1 MMQRND
7 WPHDIELR
15 HIRLVAALA
24 LHGTVTAAARALSLS
39 QSALSHQ
46 LRELELRLR
55 TPLYVRTPRRMIPTP
70 AGEQLGAVVARVA
83 KELRQFELQVRSG
96 RFSEASGQ
104 IRLVA
109 ESHTTY
115 HWLPPVLQ
123 RFRESWPGVDVQV
136 RPESAHAVFNALREG
151 LVDIGVVQTGSSD
164 RRILTRFLFDDSY
177 VLVTAAQHALQAR
190 PFVPLDV
197 LAGEQLLVNGIG
209 PGGPIEDEILK
220 PAGVVPGQITYM
232 PLTET
237 ILEMVAA
244 GMGVSILSKWAVRP
258 WLAAGR
264 VRALRLTEF
273 GVARRW
279 YVATRQDDPATTV
292 HERLIELLAI
302 SLAGH
307 DLHQATT
314 RRAQA

>member
-1 MMQRND
+1 MQRNE
-7 WPHDIELR
+7 WPDIIELR

-24 LHGTVTAAARALSLS
+24 AHGTVTAAARALSLS

-55 TPLYVRTPRRMIPTP
+55 TPLYVRTPRKMIPTA

-83 KELRQFELQVRSG
+83 RELRQYELQVRSG
-96 RFSEASGQ
+96 RFSDASGQ

-109 ESHTTY
+109 ESHTSY
-115 HWLPPVLQ
+115 HWLPQVLQ
-123 RFRESWPGVDVQV
+123 RVRESWPGIDVQIH
-136 RPESAHAVFNALREG
+136 PECAHAVFSALRDG
-151 LVDIGVVQTGSSD
+151 LVDIGVVQTASSD

-177 VLVTAAQHALQAR
+177 VLVTPVHHALQGR
-190 PFVPLDV
+190 QFVPLDA
-197 LAGEQLLVNGIG
+197 LAGEQLLVNGNG
-209 PGGPIEDEILK
+209 PGSTVVDEILT
-220 PAGVVPGQITYM
+220 PAGVVPQQVRYM

-244 GMGVSILSKWAVRP
+244 GMGVSILSTWAVRP
-258 WLAAGR
+258 WVAAGR
-264 VRALRLTEF
+264 VRAVRLTEF

-279 YVATRQDDPATTV
+279 YVATRQDDPTTTV
-292 HERLIELLAI
+292 QERLVELMGL

-307 DLHQATT
+307 DLQETQ
-314 RRAQA
+314 RRAHA

>member
-1 MMQRND
+1 MQRND
-7 WPHDIELR
+7 WPQAIELR

-24 LHGTVTAAARALSLS
+24 THGTVTAAARALSLS

-55 TPLYVRTPRRMIPTP
+55 TPLYVRTPRKMVPTP
-70 AGEQLGAVVARVA
+70 AGEQLGAVVSRVA
-83 KELRQFELQVRSG
+83 RELRQFELQVKSG

-123 RFRESWPGVDVQV
+123 CFRESWPGIEVQV
-136 RPESAHAVFNALREG
+136 RPEAAHSVFDALRDG
-151 LVDIGVVQTGSSD
+151 VVDIGVVQTGSTD

-177 VLVTAAQHALQAR
+177 VLVTSAQHALQAR
-190 PFVPLDV
+190 PYVLMDV
-197 LAGEQLLVNGIG
+197 LAGEHLLVNGIG
-209 PGGPIEDEILK
+209 PGGPIEEELLK

-232 PLTET
+232 PLTDT

-244 GMGVSILSKWAVRP
+244 DMGVAILSKWAVRP
-258 WLAAGR
+258 WLASGR

-273 GVARRW
+273 GVAWRW
-279 YVATRQDDPATTV
+279 YVATRQDDPTTTM

-307 DLHQATT
+307 DPRSTT

>member
-1 MMQRND
+1 MQRND
-7 WPHDIELR
+7 WPHVIELR

-24 LHGTVTAAARALSLS
+24 AHGTVTAAARALSLS

-55 TPLYVRTPRRMIPTP
+55 TPLYVRTQQRMIPTP
-70 AGEQLGAVVARVA
+70 AGEQLGAVVSRVA
-83 KELRQFELQVRSG
+83 KDLREFELQVRSG
-96 RFSEASGQ
+96 RYSDASGQ

-115 HWLPPVLQ
+115 HWLPLVLQ
-123 RFRESWPGVDVQV
+123 SFRESWPGIDVQV
-136 RPESAHAVFNALREG
+136 RPELAHSVFNALRDG
-151 LVDIGVVQTGSSD
+151 VVDIGVVQTGSSD

-177 VLVTAAQHALQAR
+177 VLVTSPQHPLQAR
-190 PFVPLDV
+190 PFITLDA
-197 LAGEQLLVNGIG
+197 LGEEQLLINGTG
-209 PGGPIEDEILK
+209 PGGPIEDDVLK
-220 PAGVVPGQITYM
+220 PAGVVPEQVTYM

-244 GMGVSILSKWAVRP
+244 DMGVSILSKWAVRP

-264 VRALRLTEF
+264 VRAVRLTEF

-279 YVATRQDDPATTV
+279 YVATRQDDPSTTV
-292 HERLIELLAI
+292 HERLIELLGL
-302 SLAGH
+302 SLPGH
-307 DLHQATT
+307 DLQDLP